1 MVNEGGREG
10 NIIVGNQEGGRSG
23 SGIVVLGRVG
33 DTVTLAVVNEGGG
46 EKGSGSESCSLGGG
60 GGGAVGH
67 PWERGEVVKAGRWKG
82 ADRTS
87 EQVNKLN
94 ILPRFLFMV

>member
-46 EKGSGSESCSLGGG
+46 RRV
-60 GGGAVGH
+60 VGVKVVV
-67 PWERGEVVKAGRWKG
+67 WGEEEG
-82 ADRTS
+82 
-87 EQVNKLN
+87 EL
-94 ILPRFLFMV
+94 